1 VNPDRRVEDWYDY
14 DGSCRPGV
22 CTWPNQEKFSVAI
35 FQWRKKVGGG
45 LKRGKAVYRVHGW
58 VSDPKSVY
66 RRAEEVC
73 DFLEGGGVLEKKSE
87 SVP

>member
-1 VNPDRRVEDWYDY
+1 MNPDRRVEDRYDY
-14 DGSCRPGV
+14 DGSCRPGAW
-22 CTWPNQEKFSVAI
+22 TWASQKKFSVAI

-73 DFLEGGGVLEKKSE
+73 VLLESGGALEKKGE